1 MRQCVILVGGKG
13 SRLGELTKYF
23 PKPMLEINEQP
34 FLIYLIDTIE
44 RFGFKEIILLASH
57 ANKVLIDYFK
67 DLEYKECK
75 IKIIIEEAP
84 LGTGGAIVNAY
95 DYLDDTFFCING
107 DSVIEGNW
115 LSLKPIL
122 KKNYDA
128 VIALTEVNNS
138 SRYGSIEISGD
149 RIIEFNEKNKH
160 SDSGLINGGIYILRK
175 KIFKNYKNKFISLE
189 KDIFPN
195 LLLNNQL
202 GGKKVIGYFIDIGT
216 PESLSKAK
224 KRIWSK
230 NKKAVIFDRD
240 GTLSEDINGYTYKV
254 SDLVWKP
261 GAKDLIKN
269 LNDNNFYVF
278 VATNQSGIA
287 RGKYTEDEMHDFH
300 DAMQIDLMNHGA
312 HIDKFYFCPYH
323 KDAINL
329 HYKKDSICRK
339 PNTGMLEKIKEEWNL
354 DKINLHFIGDSDIDM
369 ECARNFKI
377 SGYKYNGTDNLMKIY
392 DNVFVNY

>member
-278 VATNQSGIA
+278 VVTNQSGIA
-287 RGKYTEDEMHDFH
+287 RGYYNESDVTLLHDYINDE
-300 DAMQIDLMNHGA
+300 LKKLEA
-312 HIDKFYFCPYH
+312 HIDEFFISPYH
-323 KDAINL
+323 PDNTKEYL
-329 HYKKDSICRK
+329 HLSHLRK
-339 PNTGMLEKIKEEWNL
+339 PGIGMLELAESKWAIDRSKSFL
-354 DKINLHFIGDSDIDM
+354 IGDKNSDI
-369 ECARNFKI
+369 ECAKNFLIRGHLFKK
-377 SGYKYNGTDNLMKIY
+377 GNLLKFIKSLE
-392 DNVFVNY
+392 NF

>member
-278 VATNQSGIA
+278 VVTNQSGIA
-287 RGKYTEDEMHDFH
+287 RGYYNESDVTLLHDYINDE
-300 DAMQIDLMNHGA
+300 LKNLEA
-312 HIDKFYFCPYH
+312 HIDEFFISPYH
-323 KDAINL
+323 PDNPNEYSHL
-329 HYKKDSICRK
+329 SHLRK
-339 PNTGMLEKIKEEWNL
+339 PETGMLDLAANRWAI
-354 DKINLHFIGDSDIDM
+354 DKSKSFLIGDKNSDI
-369 ECARNFKI
+369 ECAKKFLIRGHLFKRGNLLNFIK
-377 SGYKYNGTDNLMKIY
+377 SSEN
-392 DNVFVNY
+392 F

>member
-1 MRQCVILVGGKG
+1 MKQCVLLVGGKG
-13 SRLGELTKYF
+13 SRLGELTKDY
-23 PKPMLEINEQP
+23 PKPMIDVNEKP

-57 ANKVLIDYFK
+57 ANKVMIDYFK
-67 DLEYKECK
+67 DLKYKKCK
-75 IKIIIEEAP
+75 IKIIVEEVP
-84 LGTGGAIVNAY
+84 LGTGGAIINAY

-115 LSLKPIL
+115 LSLRPIL
-122 KKNYDA
+122 KKNYNA
-128 VIALTEVNNS
+128 VIALTEVNDS
-138 SRYGSIEISGD
+138 SRYGSIEIKDD

-160 SDSGLINGGIYILRK
+160 SGSGLINGGIYILRK

-224 KRIWSK
+224 KRVWSK

-261 GAKDLIKN
+261 GAKELIKH

-287 RGKYTEDEMHDFH
+287 RGKYTENDMHNFH
-300 DAMQIDLMNHGA
+300 EAMQIELIEYGA

-323 KDAINL
+323 KDATNL
-329 HYKKDSICRK
+329 KYKKDSSYRK
-339 PNTGMLEKIKEEWNL
+339 PNTGMLEKIIVEWNL
-354 DKINLHFIGDSDIDM
+354 DKKNLYFIGDSDTDM

-377 SGYKYNGTDNLMKIY
+377 LGYRYNGKDNLMKVY
-392 DNVFVNY
+392 DNVLENY

>member
-13 SRLGELTKYF
+13 SRLGELTKDF

-34 FLIYLIDTIE
+34 FLIYLLDTIE

-67 DLEYKECK
+67 DLEYKECQ
-75 IKIIIEEAP
+75 IKIIIEEDP

-160 SDSGLINGGIYILRK
+160 SGSGLINGGIYILRK

-202 GGKKVIGYFIDIGT
+202 GGKKVLGYFIDIGT

-261 GAKDLIKN
+261 GAKELIRN

-300 DAMQIDLMNHGA
+300 EAMQVELIEYGA